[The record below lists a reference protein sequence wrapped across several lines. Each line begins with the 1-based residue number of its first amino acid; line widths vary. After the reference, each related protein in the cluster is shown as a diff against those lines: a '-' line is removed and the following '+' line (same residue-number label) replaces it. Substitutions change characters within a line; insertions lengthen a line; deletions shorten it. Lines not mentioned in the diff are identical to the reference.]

1 MLTNLSLKTF
11 ASATQFHAC
20 LAYCLNS
27 VLNMKAF
34 NHDCEIFAN
43 LRIAFVSSSN
53 HHRSP
58 QEHSLYVYFAADEDR
73 EEGAGQDSV
82 RGPDE
87 AHLLRPVRGGGGE
100 PQHCL

>member
-1 MLTNLSLKTF
+1 
-11 ASATQFHAC
+11 
-20 LAYCLNS
+20 
-27 VLNMKAF
+27 MKAF
-34 NHDCEIFAN
+34 NRDCEIFAN

-58 QEHSLYVYFAADEDR
+58 QKHPLYAHFAADEDR

-100 PQHCL
+100 PQHCLYSLRVTGIRTAERPHHRPRH